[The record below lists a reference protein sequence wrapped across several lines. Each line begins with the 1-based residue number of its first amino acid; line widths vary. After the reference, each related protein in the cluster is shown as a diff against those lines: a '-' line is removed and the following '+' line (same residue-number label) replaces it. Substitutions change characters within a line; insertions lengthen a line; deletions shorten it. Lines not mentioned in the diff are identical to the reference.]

1 MADEARKI
9 ELNKLTTLNRTQLYL
24 ITPPLLDLASFPRI
38 LELTLDAGSV
48 ACVQLRLKNVPKA
61 NICKAIEIL
70 KPITQDRGITFLLN
84 DDPALAADTGCD
96 GVHIGQNDV
105 SYAEARKSIGSD
117 AIVGVTCHD
126 SRHLAME
133 AAEQGADYVA
143 FGAFFKTT
151 TKIPKS
157 HAKLEILKWWCQDT
171 TVPAVAIGGINMN
184 NCRTIIET
192 GVDFLAISSG
202 VWNYK
207 AGPQV
212 AIKNLNQL
220 IDEASLPG

>member
-1 MADEARKI
+1 M
-9 ELNKLTTLNRTQLYL
+9 
-24 ITPPLLDLASFPRI
+24 
-38 LELTLDAGSV
+38 
-48 ACVQLRLKNVPKA
+48 
-61 NICKAIEIL
+61 
-70 KPITQDRGITFLLN
+70 
-84 DDPALAADTGCD
+84 
-96 GVHIGQNDV
+96 
-105 SYAEARKSIGSD
+105 
-117 AIVGVTCHD
+117 
-126 SRHLAME
+126 
-133 AAEQGADYVA
+133 YVA

-202 VWNYK
+202 VWNCK